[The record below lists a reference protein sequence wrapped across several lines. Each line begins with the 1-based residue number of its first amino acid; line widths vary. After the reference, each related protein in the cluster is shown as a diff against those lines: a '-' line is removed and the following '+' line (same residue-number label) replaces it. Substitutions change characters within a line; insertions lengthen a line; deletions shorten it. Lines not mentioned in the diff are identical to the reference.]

1 MFGGGGSIQ
10 LARISGIRI
19 GVDTSWFIVLFL
31 IIWSLGSGYQDVY
44 SSTTAYLLSV
54 TVALL
59 FFLSILLHELGH
71 AFAARRDGIG
81 IQGIDLWMFG
91 GVAKMDRDAATA
103 GEEFRVAVAGPVVTL
118 LIAIATTIAWFAIG
132 TPGDTQPIS
141 LAVESTDPAHDI
153 LGYVATVNVAILA
166 FNLLPGFP
174 LDGGRIAR
182 AAIWWRTGDRNRA
195 TRQAAQLGRGVAYL
209 TIGGGVF
216 VMLSLGAVFTGI
228 WFVFIGVMLSQAAR
242 QAEVASHLS
251 ERLGALLVSDVMD
264 AEPVAIPG
272 DLSLDRAEEEF
283 FLRYRYPWFPVV
295 DESQRFIGLVTQ
307 SSVEGL
313 PEAIRPGRTVSSV
326 MASDAGDG
334 ESLMRVAA
342 DAPLE
347 ALLGLESLARLGAIM
362 AVDGDGRLR
371 GIVTLDAV
379 NRALQPARTA

>member
-1 MFGGGGSIQ
+1 
-10 LARISGIRI
+10 
-19 GVDTSWFIVLFL
+19 
-31 IIWSLGSGYQDVY
+31 
-44 SSTTAYLLSV
+44 
-54 TVALL
+54 
-59 FFLSILLHELGH
+59 
-71 AFAARRDGIG
+71 
-81 IQGIDLWMFG
+81 
-91 GVAKMDRDAATA
+91 
-103 GEEFRVAVAGPVVTL
+103 
-118 LIAIATTIAWFAIG
+118 
-132 TPGDTQPIS
+132 
-141 LAVESTDPAHDI
+141 
-153 LGYVATVNVAILA
+153 
-166 FNLLPGFP
+166 LPGFP

-216 VMLSLGAVFTGI
+216 VILSLGALFTGI

-272 DLSLDRAEEEF
+272 DLSLDRAEEEY

-313 PEAIRPGRTVSSV
+313 PEAIRSGRTVASV

-371 GIVTLDAV
+371 GIVTVDAV
-379 NRALQPARTA
+379 NRALRPA